1 MQNRAQHCL
10 SLMLHVLSSSNIIA
24 YPYGHTPLSDP
35 AKAAAHPLASSL
47 NNMHHLIRVKTC

>member
-24 YPYGHTPLSDP
+24 YPYGHTSLSDP
-35 AKAAAHPLASSL
+35 D
-47 NNMHHLIRVKTC
+47 NMHHLIRVKTC